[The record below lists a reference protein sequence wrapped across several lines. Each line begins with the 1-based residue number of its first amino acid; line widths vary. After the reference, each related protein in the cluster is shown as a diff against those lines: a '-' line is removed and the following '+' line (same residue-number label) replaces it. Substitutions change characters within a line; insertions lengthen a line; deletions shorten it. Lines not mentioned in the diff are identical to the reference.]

1 MVITGRLNQGFLKEK
16 TPMGRLFGQQIHPL
30 IFQHVE
36 ILKLVLTL
44 TASEPWK
51 DAEQT
56 VTLLI
61 GCAFNTILMAQV
73 GLIQQT
79 HTTVVELAQESM
91 LFLQT
96 IPHLPITQQDAS
108 LQEEVLYNLE
118 FPFNVGLPMKPRSE
132 EHTSELQSR

>member
-91 LFLQT
+91 LF
-96 IPHLPITQQDAS
+96 
-108 LQEEVLYNLE
+108 
-118 FPFNVGLPMKPRSE
+118 RSE
-132 EHTSELQSR
+132 EHTSELQSRPHLVCRLLLEKKKKK